1 MLMLRLA
8 AVLVVIALCASLVMW
23 LFTRDRKYLRFAFRV
38 FQFAVLAVLGVL
50 ALMALERVFVL
61 V

>member
-38 FQFAVLAVLGVL
+38 FQFAVFAVLGVL
-50 ALMALERVFVL
+50 ALMVLERVFVL

>member
-1 MLMLRLA
+1 MLMLRLV
-8 AVLVVIALCASLVMW
+8 AVLVMIALCVSLLMW

-38 FQFAVLAVLGVL
+38 FQFAVFAVLGVL

>member
-1 MLMLRLA
+1 MLMLRLV
-8 AVLVVIALCASLVMW
+8 AVLVVIALCAFLVMW
-23 LFTRDRKYLRFAFRV
+23 LFTRDRKYLRCAFRV

>member
-8 AVLVVIALCASLVMW
+8 AVLVVIALCASLLMW

-38 FQFAVLAVLGVL
+38 FQFAIFAVLGVL

>member
-38 FQFAVLAVLGVL
+38 FQFAIFAVLGVL

>member
-8 AVLVVIALCASLVMW
+8 AVLVVIALCASLLMW
-23 LFTRDRKYLRFAFRV
+23 LFTRDRKDLRFAFRV
-38 FQFAVLAVLGVL
+38 FQFAIFAVLGVL

>member
-1 MLMLRLA
+1 MLMLRLV

>member
-1 MLMLRLA
+1 MLMLRLV

-38 FQFAVLAVLGVL
+38 FQFAVFAVLGAL
-50 ALMALERVFVL
+50 ALMVLERVFVL

>member
-1 MLMLRLA
+1 MLMLRLL

-38 FQFAVLAVLGVL
+38 FQFAVFAVLGVL
-50 ALMALERVFVL
+50 ALMVLERVFVL